1 MQLELTK
8 DEITLLRELL
18 ERAFAD
24 LREEVY
30 KTEGAAWKR
39 ALKAREHALEGLL
52 AKVPAPD

>member
-8 DEITLLRELL
+8 EEITLLHELL
-18 ERAFAD
+18 EHALAD

-39 ALKAREHALEGLL
+39 ALKAREHTLEGLL
-52 AKVPAPD
+52 AKASAAD

>member
-8 DEITLLRELL
+8 EEITLLRELL

-30 KTEGAAWKR
+30 KTEGVEWKR
-39 ALKAREHALEGLL
+39 ALKAREHALVGLM
-52 AKVPAPD
+52 AKVPAAN